1 MKLQDIVRATADMV
15 QFERIVSTMKLA
27 TDAKITS
34 NNVPAVVQLAA
45 KSYGLFERES
55 QNVLDHLIRGKELSL
70 YGLANA
76 VTRHAQDVDSY
87 DRSTELEMTAWNLL
101 NMGRSEWARLNAA

>member
-1 MKLQDIVRATADMV
+1 MV
-15 QFERIVSTMKLA
+15 QFERIVSTMKISKE
-27 TDAKITS
+27 AKITS
-34 NNVPAVVQLAA
+34 SDVPAVVQLAA

-55 QNVLDHLIRGKELSL
+55 QSVLDHLIRGEELSL

-76 VTRHAQDVDSY
+76 ITRHAQDVDSY

-101 NMGRSEWARLNAA
+101 NMSRNEWTKLNAA

>member
-1 MKLQDIVRATADMV
+1 MKT
-15 QFERIVSTMKLA
+15 SK
-27 TDAKITS
+27 DAKIS
-34 NNVPAVVQLAA
+34 GDVPAVVQLAA

-55 QNVLDHLIRGKELSL
+55 QSVLDHLIRGEELSL

-87 DRSTELEMTAWNLL
+87 DRSTELEMTAWSLL
-101 NMGRSEWARLNAA
+101 NMPKSEWTKLNAA